1 MAKLTRE
8 QIAALAVLFT
18 RDQLARAFHYH
29 PDTLKRWELNGLGP
43 EHVRLGN
50 IVAYR
55 QEDVET
61 WVRNRLERVA
71 KEQLPLVY
79 ERASRNKPNAK
90 QPGSD

>member
-8 QIAALAVLFT
+8 QIAALADLLT
-18 RDQLARAFHYH
+18 RDQVAKAFHYH

-43 EHVRLGN
+43 DHVRLGN

-61 WVRNRLERVA
+61 WVRNRLERAA
-71 KEQLPLVY
+71 KELSLVY
-79 ERASRNKPNAK
+79 ERAFRNKPNMK
-90 QPGSD
+90 KPGSD